1 MANFILIG
9 VFVGLGLL
17 FRRLKAFP
25 RDSAQAFNM
34 FALYVSLPA
43 LILLKVPQLTFT
55 RDMLVPALVP
65 WGVLGLSVVLVL
77 LAARLWRW
85 SRPIT
90 GVLLLVVPLGNTS
103 FMGVPM
109 VSAFFGAAGIPYLII
124 YDQLGTML
132 TFASYGSVILALY
145 GSEGSLKLA
154 TVARRALLFP
164 PTIALLAGLLLRP
177 WPYPEAVATVLH
189 NVSQSLIPLVMTAIG
204 FQMNLRLRP
213 TVLAPLGFGLSLK
226 LIIAPVV
233 ALIGCRL
240 LGLHGLPADISVF
253 EAGMPPMVTAAALAV
268 AAGMEAEL
276 AIALAGLGLI
286 FAFATLP
293 VLYGLLQFWP

>member
-55 RDMLVPALVP
+55 HDMLVPALVP
-65 WGVLGLSVVLVL
+65 WGVLALSVVLVL
-77 LAARLWRW
+77 LAARLCHW

-90 GVLLLVVPLGNTS
+90 GVLLLVVPVGNTS

-109 VSAFFGAAGIPYLII
+109 VQAFFGAAGIPYLII

-145 GSEGSLKLA
+145 GSEGSLNLVS
-154 TVARRALLFP
+154 VARRALLFP
-164 PTIALLAGLLLRP
+164 PTMAMLVGLLLRP

-189 NVSQSLIPLVMTAIG
+189 NVSQGLIPLVMTAIG

-213 TVLAPLGFGLSLK
+213 TVLAPLGFGLGLK
-226 LIIAPVV
+226 LIIAPVA
-233 ALIGCRL
+233 ALVGCRL

-286 FAFATLP
+286 LAFATLP
-293 VLYGLLQFWP
+293 VLFGLLQLWP